1 MKVRTLTAAF
11 FSPTGNT
18 ERIVRM
24 LSDEIAQLLHAAG
37 QEISLAEDDFTL
49 PAARQEARYFGPD
62 DLVIVGAPTYA
73 GRVPNKIAPEIRKLF
88 HGEGT
93 PVVPVVTFGNRSFD
107 NSLAELADILRE
119 NGFVPAGAAA
129 MCMPHAFSDTL
140 GAGRPDEED
149 KTLLKRLA
157 EAVCFFLTAGEE
169 LAGTEEAAGA
179 GAQKISGDLD
189 EFRASQDR
197 DEFRASQDRDGSRTP
212 ENRDAFRI
220 LQDRNSLRIPGAPDA
235 PYYTPLGTDG
245 QPAKFLKA
253 VPKVNASLCRHCG
266 TCAAVC
272 PMGSVS
278 AEDSAA
284 MTGICIKCQ
293 ACIQKCPVGARYFD
307 DPAFLSHVKMLEMTY
322 RCRAESAIF
331 T

>member
-49 PAARQEARYFGPD
+49 PAARREARHFGPD

-197 DEFRASQDRDGSRTP
+197 DGSRTP

-278 AEDSAA
+278 AADPAA

-293 ACIQKCPVGARYFD
+293 ACIRKCPAGARYFD
-307 DPAFLSHVKMLEMTY
+307 DPAFLSHVKMLEMMY
-322 RCRAESAIF
+322 RRRAESAIF